1 MSTMIIDSKRKDR
14 PAIIKDEEG
23 YYKIRLGSFNT
34 YNNSGHYW
42 LVKDIN
48 AILGTGTILYERL
61 QDGILFSEYDHPK
74 GLLDLPLD
82 KQRQRTLYIDPDRVC
97 AHIKK
102 LEVIKTNQKEPGFP
116 YPIIHI
122 DGWVKPTGP
131 FAKYLKDYLDTP
143 SINVPFS
150 IRALSKYYKMNGVI
164 IKEPVIVST
173 WDFVTK
179 PGIKKAN
186 QWTAAGIEMDI
197 PAPTTDEELNELI
210 STFEAEMTCK
220 DGVCIV
226 KALKNLKKTEDIIL
240 GL

>member
-1 MSTMIIDSKRKDR
+1 MSTMVVGSKRGDKPSIVKD
-14 PAIIKDEEG
+14 DEG

-34 YNNSGHYW
+34 YNRSGHFW

-48 AILGTGTILYERL
+48 KIIGPGTLLNDRL
-61 QDGILFSEYDHPK
+61 RDGILFSEYNHPK
-74 GLLDLPLD
+74 GLLDLPLEQQ
-82 KQRQRTLYIDPDRVC
+82 QRRTLSIDPDRIC

-102 LEVIKTNQKEPGFP
+102 LEVISTNQKEPGFM

-131 FAKYLKDYLDTP
+131 YKEYLEDYLETP

-150 IRALSKYYKMNGVI
+150 IRALSKYYKIGKTLV
-164 IKEPVIVST
+164 KEPVVVST

-179 PGIKKAN
+179 PGIEKAS
-186 QWTAAGIEMDI
+186 QWTAAGIEADV
-197 PAPTTDEELNELI
+197 PLPDEQQLNNLI
-210 STFEAEMTCK
+210 SSIESEMTCK
-220 DGVCIV
+220 DGVCIIR
-226 KALKNLKKTEDIIL
+226 ALKNLKNTEDIIL